1 MFHRK
6 KITKAGKTRYVVE
19 DRYQDP
25 ITGKWKTASITY
37 FSNSRKAKRQAERDL
52 EDKILDKIKE
62 VEEQFQPEQ
71 VTTFG
76 ELKAD
81 WMEHWAATV
90 KPQTVEREKLVLRRL
105 SAIIGDDFLL
115 TKITPLLIKNTLQS
129 YIDRYN
135 PTQSTIVHIKSTL
148 NKVFNHAVLFN
159 ILPYSPV
166 SAVRVNVSH
175 KKRQE
180 EQKRRESKFLEPEE
194 LSAFLKVLSERRNP
208 SYYDLAIFLLFTG
221 LRIGEASGLTVDDID
236 FEKSIVN
243 VNKLLQSNSLPVS
256 EFYYDTTK
264 TTTSNREVVLP
275 NIAMEAVKRCIAR
288 NKAFEEHAIKH
299 PAKSFKSSLAI
310 FRTEY
315 GSPIVSHS
323 FREVLDRVEKEL
335 LATCQERFGFKWEKH
350 VVPHSFRHMH
360 ITYLQNSNSNVGI
373 KEIMGR
379 VGHLNVETTMVY
391 THRTH
396 QNQLN
401 SVKALDELAD
411 NLHLDSTSKS
421 VYLNK
426 YSKFLKDEIE
436 KSSTSCLE
444 YSIGQFREKL
454 HIPDSLSEAAIK
466 KSVIPKIE
474 KNLRQLFPEFCIIIR
489 DEKGTEGTFCK
500 VVV

>member
-1 MFHRK
+1 M
-6 KITKAGKTRYVVE
+6 
-19 DRYQDP
+19 
-25 ITGKWKTASITY
+25 
-37 FSNSRKAKRQAERDL
+37 
-52 EDKILDKIKE
+52 
-62 VEEQFQPEQ
+62 
-71 VTTFG
+71 
-76 ELKAD
+76 
-81 WMEHWAATV
+81 
-90 KPQTVEREKLVLRRL
+90 
-105 SAIIGDDFLL
+105 
-115 TKITPLLIKNTLQS
+115 
-129 YIDRYN
+129 
-135 PTQSTIVHIKSTL
+135 
-148 NKVFNHAVLFN
+148 
-159 ILPYSPV
+159 
-166 SAVRVNVSH
+166 
-175 KKRQE
+175 KRQE

-221 LRIGEASGLTVDDID
+221 LRIGEASGLTIDDID

-243 VNKLLQSNSLPVS
+243 VNKSLQSNSLPVS

-323 FREVLDRVEKEL
+323 FREVLSRVEQEL

-454 HIPDSLSEAAIK
+454 HIPDSLSDAAIK
-466 KSVIPKIE
+466 KTVIPKIE
-474 KNLRQLFPEFCIIIR
+474 KNLRQLFPNFCIIIR
-489 DEKGTEGTFCK
+489 DEKSTEGTFCK